1 MRGRLNPNVTS
12 QESPCHGEKH
22 PISDH
27 SSATGVVCVLI
38 APPECVWSDLCDFFF
53 AAQGRLVVSSHE
65 SARELKGAGVCK
77 RDRRGEGGCATSEG
91 ANKKV
96 TVENLL
102 CGTNLLCYDRAALE
116 ERGVF
121 T

>member
-1 MRGRLNPNVTS
+1 MRVIR
-12 QESPCHGEKH
+12 
-22 PISDH
+22 
-27 SSATGVVCVLI
+27 
-38 APPECVWSDLCDFFF
+38 APVFSVFRACLCDFLS
-53 AAQGRLVVSSHE
+53 AAQGRLVVSSYE

-77 RDRRGEGGCATSEG
+77 RGRRGERGGCATSAE

-96 TVENLL
+96 TAENLL